1 MAKQPSKSTIVI
13 DTIAFKTRARTIDH
27 LGREQIADCPTAIS
41 ELWKNAYDAYA
52 REVALHIFDGEVP
65 IAAILDNGHGMS
77 RQEFVEKWL
86 VIGTESKTSGTEV
99 LEEDRNGLPY
109 RERQGQKGIG
119 RLSSGYLGSLLL
131 LVSKRKTASF
141 VASLIDW
148 RMFENPFLY
157 LQDIEIPVVEFE
169 NKEELWTHIPTLF
182 DKMMGNVWGDG
193 EDVTRDGRIAKA
205 WAESD
210 ELEKR
215 EGRSSIKEAIEKTL
229 INTTFTERHIE
240 NWSVWK
246 NEVLHGTAMLMSGL
260 AYDLEAQLSNAA
272 TSSDADATLSAKER
286 FIQTLSNFTDP
297 FVDIEDAAE
306 VESEIVADDFHYSVT
321 AWEGSLSRPIISDER
336 EFDYK
341 NLEELEHVLDGEVD
355 QHGIFRGKVKVFGSW
370 LDGEITINPPFAI
383 STRSD
388 SRVGPFRLRVGTFE
402 QELKNTTH
410 TKEIYSKLSTQ
421 MEKYGGFMVFRNG
434 LRVMPYGRED
444 NDFFEIEKRR
454 TSHAG
459 REFWS
464 YRRLF
469 GRVAITRQENPNLRD
484 KAGREGVIENRAA
497 KGFRDIVINIL
508 KVSARRFFGTDSD
521 IRQGVLPTL
530 QENYKK
536 QQADEAQKK
545 VRARK
550 RREFRSR
557 LENNFPQLRKLEQDL
572 SSLAETAMKGYM
584 PATETELL
592 KMREYISQVK
602 ARRSELSLGV
612 APSQLGTME
621 PNYIEFRNCEA
632 RASELIIRLS
642 DSVSHALEKIKPQS
656 SRDAAFSEISRN
668 AVYLQHRLRK
678 WSGEAKDIL
687 SSEIKRISEVVDIRN
702 KRYHT
707 ETLPLLDDLERGRS
721 SLAKIFDQLELE
733 RDKQDRENSELFE
746 PYISTL
752 RSLQESVDIETLV
765 SFTLD
770 ESSELRQELDRL
782 NALAQLGIT
791 VEIIGHEIEDL
802 EMTISRGLEQLPY
815 EVRNTPSYDAVK
827 TAHHA
832 LVDRLRFLSPL
843 KLSGEKIKTWIT
855 GDKIVEYVRGF
866 LGDSLTRRGIT
877 LSVSPAFLHF
887 SVYEQPPRIYPV
899 FINLVNNSAYWVSQR
914 SGSSSRSIS
923 LDVMDGKIVI
933 SDDGPGV
940 EKDDLKNLFSL
951 FFTRKIRGGRG
962 VGLYLCRANLAA
974 GGHTISYATDKN
986 MQKLSGANFVID
998 FKGAKYE

>member
-1 MAKQPSKSTIVI
+1 MVDA
-13 DTIAFKTRARTIDH
+13 IAFKTRARTIDH

-65 IAAILDNGHGMS
+65 IAAIMDNGHGMS

-86 VIGTESKTSGTEV
+86 VIGTESKASATEV
-99 LEEDRNGLPY
+99 SEEDRNGLPH

-131 LVSKRKTASF
+131 LVSKRKTTPF
-141 VASLIDW
+141 VATLIDW
-148 RMFENPFLY
+148 RLFENPFLY

-169 NKEELWTHIPTLF
+169 SKEELWTHIPTLF

-193 EDVTRDGRIAKA
+193 KDKARDERIAMA
-205 WAESD
+205 WAASD
-210 ELEKR
+210 ELEKS

-229 INTTFTERHIE
+229 IGTTFTERHIE
-240 NWSVWK
+240 NWPIWGNKSS
-246 NEVLHGTAMLMSGL
+246 HGTAMLMSGL
-260 AYDLEAQLSNAA
+260 AYDLEAQLVSAA
-272 TSSDADATLSAKER
+272 TSSDADAMLSAQNK
-286 FIQTLSNFTDP
+286 FLQTLSNFTDP
-297 FVDIEDAAE
+297 FVDAKEAA
-306 VESEIVADDFHYSVT
+306 SDIAADNFHYSVT

-341 NLEELEHVLDGEVD
+341 NLEELEHVLEGEVD
-355 QHGIFRGKVKVFGSW
+355 QHGIFRGRVKSFGKL
-370 LDGEITINPPFAI
+370 LDGEIVINPSSAI

-388 SRVGPFRLRVGTFE
+388 TRVGAFHLRVGTFE
-402 QELKNTTH
+402 QELRNTTH
-410 TKEIYSKLSTQ
+410 TEEVYSKLLEQ
-421 MEKYGGFMVFRNG
+421 MGKYGGFMVFRNG

-454 TSHAG
+454 TNNAG

-469 GRVAITRQENPNLRD
+469 GRIAITRHENPNLRD
-484 KAGREGVIENRAA
+484 KAGREGIIENKAA
-497 KGFRDIVINIL
+497 KVFRDIVINIL
-508 KVSARRFFGTDSD
+508 RESARRYFGSASD
-521 IRQGVLPTL
+521 IRKQTLPEL
-530 QENYKK
+530 NANYVK
-536 QQADEAQKK
+536 QKAEEAQKK
-545 VRARK
+545 VRSRK

-557 LENNFPQLRKLEQDL
+557 LANNLPVIRELEQEL
-572 SSLAETAMKGYM
+572 GALAETASEGTL
-584 PATETELL
+584 PTTETELL
-592 KMREYISQVK
+592 AMRERISKLK
-602 ARRSELSLGV
+602 ARRSELSLGP
-612 APSQLGTME
+612 APSNLGTLE
-621 PNYIEFRNCEA
+621 SDYREFRNCDV

-656 SRDAAFSEISRN
+656 SRDAAYAEISRN
-668 AVYLQHRLRK
+668 ATYLQHRLRK

-687 SSEIKRISEVVDIRN
+687 SSEIKRVSELVDDRN

-707 ETLPLLDDLERGRS
+707 ETLPLLDDLEYGRTT
-721 SLAKIFDQLELE
+721 LTKVLDQLELE

-752 RSLQESVDIETLV
+752 KSLQESVDIETLV

-770 ESSELRQELDRL
+770 ESTELRQELDRL

-791 VEIIGHEIEDL
+791 VEIIGHEIEGL
-802 EMTISRGLEQLPY
+802 EMTISRGLEKLPDAAKNSPTFDAI
-815 EVRNTPSYDAVK
+815 RN
-827 TAHHA
+827 AHHT

-843 KLSGEKIKTWIT
+843 KLSGEKIRTWIT
-855 GDKIVEYVRGF
+855 GDKIVEYVNGF
-866 LGDSLTRRGIT
+866 LGDSLERRGIT
-877 LSVSPAFLHF
+877 LNASPAFKHF

-899 FINLVNNSAYWVSQR
+899 FINLINNAAYWVSQTPGN
-914 SGSSSRSIS
+914 SKSIS
-923 LDVMDGKIVI
+923 LDVVDGKIVV

-974 GGHTISYATDKN
+974 GGHTISYATDRN
-986 MQKLSGANFVID
+986 MQKLSGANFIID